1 MIQHQRF
8 ESPRTVRER
17 DADRWRDGFCQSI
30 NAAAQPSSIQ
40 PVEPRPVE
48 CVGGLLEPGVDGK
61 GRLTGSEGAP
71 LLEVP
76 PQLIDCPRMQRR
88 LPFFANDALKGF
100 VRRNE
105 RTWKCQPK
113 SPGRQADEKRRRA
126 SEELP
131 EVLETGRPEEMHQD
145 R

>member
-17 DADRWRDGFCQSI
+17 AADRWRDGFCQSI

-40 PVEPRPVE
+40 PVEPRPLE
-48 CVGGLLEPGVDGK
+48 CGGCAFEPGIDGE
-61 GRLTGSEGAP
+61 GRLTRSEAAP

-88 LPFFANDALKGF
+88 LPFFADDALIAL
-100 VRRNE
+100 VRR
-105 RTWKCQPK
+105 RQRSRKCQPK
-113 SPGRQADEKRRRA
+113 SPCRQADEKRRRA
-126 SEELP
+126 SEERP
-131 EVLETGRPEEMHQD
+131 EVLETGRPEE
-145 R
+145 